1 MANKYISPQK
11 DKRSFTCPH
20 CCTRAQMKFDQHT
33 FQEDLH
39 NTNHGALLFHNQ
51 LTIARCENCGN
62 KIIWIDDQYVYPD
75 IIAFEP
81 NTDMPNA
88 VKSLYNE
95 ASMIYNKSPRAAC
108 ALLRLAVERLCNE
121 LGETGTIDKMIGS
134 LVRKGLPIMVQKA
147 LDAVRVIGNNA
158 VHPGQIAFDV
168 DDKSTAETLMKL
180 LNIITERLISEPKE
194 IDGIFETLPQSA
206 KDAIEKR
213 DN

>member
-1 MANKYISPQK
+1 M
-11 DKRSFTCPH
+11 
-20 CCTRAQMKFDQHT
+20 
-33 FQEDLH
+33 
-39 NTNHGALLFHNQ
+39 
-51 LTIARCENCGN
+51 
-62 KIIWIDDQYVYPD
+62 
-75 IIAFEP
+75 
-81 NTDMPNA
+81 
-88 VKSLYNE
+88 YNE